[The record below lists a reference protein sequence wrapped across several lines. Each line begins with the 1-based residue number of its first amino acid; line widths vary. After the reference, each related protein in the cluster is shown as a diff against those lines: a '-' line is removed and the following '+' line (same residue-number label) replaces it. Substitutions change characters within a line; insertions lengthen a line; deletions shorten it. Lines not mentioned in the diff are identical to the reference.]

1 MKATSIL
8 KTNIGVKVMTNI
20 GEKTEEIY
28 NKCEKIFS
36 EDCQTDVT
44 VNEVNVIVR
53 PHDKAEEFGELK
65 DYIIDSEIVPVED
78 YILNTIEKH
87 EFSAEERYS
96 AIKDVIF
103 YKEFNLVFAVERFG
117 DFGGVLILDDNN
129 VIIDRIRYM

>member
-1 MKATSIL
+1 MKATSIV
-8 KTNIGVKVMTNI
+8 KTNIGTKVMTNI

-28 NKCEKIFS
+28 NRVEKAFS
-36 EDCQTDVT
+36 EDYKTDVI

-53 PHDKAEEFGELK
+53 PHDKTEEFGELE
-65 DYIIDSEIVPVED
+65 DYIIDTEIVPVED

-87 EFSAEERYS
+87 EFSAEERYE

-129 VIIDRIRYM
+129 VIIDRIRYI